1 MKKFEYDKKALLLA
15 KNLRQNMTDAEQ
27 KLWYYLRGKRFFG
40 YKFKRQVLIGNYIAD
55 FVCYDAKIIVE
66 IDGGGHN
73 TYNKIKADNIRTQ
86 YLEGLGF
93 KVIRF
98 WNNEIQSNLDGVC
111 ELLLKELK
119 SRS

>member
-1 MKKFEYDKKALLLA
+1 MQYNS
-15 KNLRQNMTDAEQ
+15 KNLTFAKQMRSNMTNEE
-27 KLWYYLRGKRFFG
+27 KILWNILRAKRFYG

-55 FVCYDAKIIVE
+55 FVCYGAKIIVE

-73 TYNKIKADNIRTQ
+73 TYDKINADNIRTQ

-98 WNNEIQSNLDGVC
+98 WNNEIQSNIDGVC